1 MMWQCLINGVATFI
15 LRCKVH
21 CMAAVSSAADGRHTR
36 CLTIVVRAA
45 DGRRTMTNTL

>member
-15 LRCKVH
+15 LHCKVH
-21 CMAAVSSAADGRHTR
+21 GVAAVSS
-36 CLTIVVRAA
+36 AA